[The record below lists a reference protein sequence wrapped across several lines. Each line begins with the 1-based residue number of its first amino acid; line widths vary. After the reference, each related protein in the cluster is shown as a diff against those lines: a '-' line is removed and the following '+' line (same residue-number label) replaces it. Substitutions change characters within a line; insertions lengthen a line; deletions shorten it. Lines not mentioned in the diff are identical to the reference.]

1 MNLVRVKTLLLWL
14 FGWQM
19 AARPVAAPI
28 HFLFSR
34 SVRVEGSAQA
44 GSGRFGSGQ
53 ACAVL
58 DGRVF
63 SHAAPSLRD
72 LRLFGGPPRGAS
84 EIPYAVT
91 VSEPQQ
97 QESENARILNLGLRS
112 SHIVFDLEMP
122 RRPYTGVVLDLAAR
136 DFIATAVVSGSDG
149 AGGRGTALGRFT
161 LFDLTSQHLAR
172 STSIPL
178 AESRFRYLHV
188 DLALTPA
195 AGGVSSADSLR
206 DPGVVRSASVPPSR
220 EAQTVYVTSASANA
234 LAGDAPTRML
244 ADQPIEDRTGRTDE
258 LKGELKETAGQTVA
272 TFRVPL
278 RVPVERIAF
287 VLKPGSK
294 GEFSRSVAISAQGER
309 SGGGAALA
317 DEEVAGKIF
326 RVHRSEGGEE
336 LAAEALSIPV
346 AIGSNMQQPAV
357 VRVAVENG
365 QDAPLPIAA
374 VELQMRRRSICF
386 DAGAAALPVTLYY
399 GDPAIEAPVY
409 EYASRFRAEAEPR
422 AAELGPEGLNPEFRP
437 RPESQTLTERHPD
450 VLWVAFLGAV
460 CVLAMVAIRAAKR
473 KMGRR

>member
-1 MNLVRVKTLLLWL
+1 
-14 FGWQM
+14 
-19 AARPVAAPI
+19 
-28 HFLFSR
+28 
-34 SVRVEGSAQA
+34 
-44 GSGRFGSGQ
+44 
-53 ACAVL
+53 
-58 DGRVF
+58 VF

-72 LRLFGGPPRGAS
+72 LRLFGGPPGGAS

-97 QESENARILNLGLRS
+97 QESESARILNLGLRS
-112 SHIVFDLEMP
+112 GHVVFDLEMP

-136 DFIATAVVSGSDG
+136 DFVATAVVSGSDG
-149 AGGRGTALGRFT
+149 PGGRGTALGRFT

-188 DLALTPA
+188 DLALTAA

-234 LAGDAPTRML
+234 LAGPVV
-244 ADQPIEDRTGRTDE
+244 EDRAGRTDDPTDE

-317 DEEVAGKIF
+317 DEEISGKIF